1 MEHSN
6 NVAGIT
12 YTLVTVPVLL
22 LFTHKYRFGRKE
34 VVEYLLADGHANP
47 NSTTRDGSTPLSRT
61 STTAIIRL
69 LLQHGAVAA
78 DLYEYS
84 SLLPKGSP
92 REVAQSTVSVFVVG
106 DKGAGKST
114 LTKALTTER
123 EGIARLAGRLSKVS
137 GVKERTAGI
146 ECHMIHSSQIG
157 HLSLYDMAGHGEFHN
172 AHDTVIRSSV
182 SGQSSALFLLV
193 AHMGTSVEDLKQT
206 VSYWLSFIQSQV
218 SVESSAP
225 EAKPYLLVV
234 GSHAD
239 HVLSK
244 KDLQEKERMIQTF
257 CKDAENID
265 FVDYVRVDCRY
276 SESFSLTQLRK
287 HILATHDK
295 LQQNIPQFS
304 FRDHCFHV
312 YVVSECGSTPGLQL
326 KSLMKAIQHSRFS
339 SREFLPQTMESLHE
353 VCSNLNK
360 RGVTLYIQTQ
370 SIESNW
376 ILIDRDLLLR
386 EVNGSIFAPDDFTE
400 HKSLTQTGV
409 VPFSKI
415 CTAFAQLIET
425 KETDPQL
432 IVDFLVHMEFCR
444 EITEEDLLQLVTETH
459 TEYGSERYFLFP
471 ALTQQSPPRDLCQP
485 QPHQYNSC
493 WALQCLDQHYLSPRF
508 RQVLLLRLAFEHSRA
523 VEAHKVAATSPALH
537 QQCSLW
543 RNGIKWSTD
552 SSDVLVEISHHSVA
566 LYLSCRSEASNRSE
580 QLQLVSIRAQVIQQ
594 ILKAKVEF
602 CGSVKTVEE
611 FISHPQ
617 YPVTIPST
625 SGISVK
631 AIAQAICSGRKK
643 VHTSPHDLVPVSELL
658 CFEPLQFCNIQCLV
672 DLYSGKHLFC
682 KVTSSFIESVSSNIS
697 CVDDFCT
704 LLNVPLHKVAVDSSS
719 SGYEK
724 AVRMFQE
731 WQTQSEGTYHC
742 LRQQMDKYSI
752 FSGRNILV

>member
-1 MEHSN
+1 MHYPQKMVVYGNHDSIN
-6 NVAGIT
+6 LPLYIKVHTCI
-12 YTLVTVPVLL
+12 LVTTTAVIYES
-22 LFTHKYRFGRKE
+22 THEHRDSQEK
-34 VVEYLLADGHANP
+34 VMEYLLSECQADP
-47 NSTTRDGSTPLSRT
+47 NFTTGDGSTPLSLT
-61 STTAIIRL
+61 WDTAIIRL

-78 DLYEYS
+78 NLYRYS
-84 SLLPKGSP
+84 SLLPEGSP
-92 REVAQSTVSVFVVG
+92 RKVAQSTISVFVVG

-157 HLSLYDMAGHGEFHN
+157 HLSLYDTAGHGEFHN

-182 SGQSSALFLLV
+182 SGQSSALFLFVVHLG
-193 AHMGTSVEDLKQT
+193 ASVEDLKRT

-225 EAKPYLLVV
+225 VAKPYLLVV
-234 GSHAD
+234 GSHAE
-239 HVLSK
+239 HVQSK
-244 KDLQEKERMIQTF
+244 QDLQEKERMIETF

-276 SESFSLTQLRK
+276 SESSSLTQLRG

-295 LQQNIPQFS
+295 LQKKVPQVS
-304 FRDHCFHV
+304 HRDQSVHV
-312 YVVSECGSTPGLQL
+312 FLVSECGSKPGLQL
-326 KSLMKAIQHSRFS
+326 KSLMAAIKCSESFRNTV
-339 SREFLPQTMESLHE
+339 LPPTIQSLHQ
-353 VCSNLNK
+353 VCSNLNR

-376 ILIDRDLLLR
+376 IIIDRDLLLR
-386 EVNGSIFAPDDFTE
+386 EVNGSVFAPDGFTE

-459 TEYGSERYFLFP
+459 TEYSSERHFLFP
-471 ALTQQSPPRDLCQP
+471 ALTQQSPPRDLWQP
-485 QPHQYNSC
+485 QPHQYSSC
-493 WALQCLDQHYLSPRF
+493 WTLQCLDQHYLSPRF
-508 RQVLLLRLAFEHSRA
+508 HQVLLLRLAFEHSQA
-523 VEAHKVAATSPALH
+523 VEAHKVATTSPALH

-552 SSDVLVEISHHSVA
+552 SSDVLVEISNHSAA
-566 LYLSCRSEASNRSE
+566 LYLSCRSEANDRSE
-580 QLQLVSIRAQVIQQ
+580 QFQLVSTRAQVIQQ
-594 ILKAKVEF
+594 ILKAKAEF

-611 FISHPQ
+611 FIPHPQ

-643 VHTSPHDLVPVSELL
+643 VYISPHDLLPVSELL

-672 DLYSGKHLFC
+672 DLYSDKHLFC
-682 KVTSSFIESVSSNIS
+682 TVTSSFFVKSISPDISSL
-697 CVDDFCT
+697 DDFCT
-704 LLNVPLHKVAVDSSS
+704 LLNISQPTL
-719 SGYEK
+719 
-724 AVRMFQE
+724 Q
-731 WQTQSEGTYHC
+731 C
-742 LRQQMDKYSI
+742 LKQQMDKYSI

>member
-1 MEHSN
+1 MEC
-6 NVAGIT
+6 
-12 YTLVTVPVLL
+12 LL
-22 LFTHKYRFGRKE
+22 SECH
-34 VVEYLLADGHANP
+34 ADP
-47 NSTTRDGSTPLSRT
+47 NSSTKDGSTPLSLARE
-61 STTAIIRL
+61 TAIIRL

-78 DLYEYS
+78 DLYKYS
-84 SLLPKGSP
+84 SLLPEGSP
-92 REVAQSTVSVFVVG
+92 REAAQSTVSVFVVG

-146 ECHMIHSSQIG
+146 ECHTIHSSKIG
-157 HLSLYDMAGHGEFHN
+157 HITLYDMAGHGEYHN

-182 SGQSSALFLLV
+182 SGQSSALFLLAV
-193 AHMGTSVEDLKQT
+193 HLGANVKNLRRA

-225 EAKPYLLVV
+225 VAKPYLLVV

-239 HVLSK
+239 HIQSK
-244 KDLQEKERMIQTF
+244 QDLQEKERMIETF

-265 FVDYVRVDCRY
+265 FVSYVRVDCRY
-276 SESFSLTQLRK
+276 SESSSLTQLRG
-287 HILATHDK
+287 HILATHDE
-295 LQQNIPQFS
+295 LQEKVPQVS
-304 FRDHCFHV
+304 HRDQSVHV
-312 YVVSECGSTPGLQL
+312 FLVSECGSKPGLQL
-326 KSLMKAIQHSRFS
+326 KSLMAAIKCSGSFS
-339 SREFLPQTMESLHE
+339 NNVFPPTLERLHE
-353 VCSNLNK
+353 ACSNLNK

-370 SIESNW
+370 SRESNW
-376 ILIDRDLLLR
+376 IVIDRDLLLR
-386 EVNGSIFAPDDFTE
+386 EVNGSVFAPDDFTE

-415 CTAFAQLIET
+415 CTVFAQLIET

-459 TEYGSERYFLFP
+459 TEYGSERHFLFP
-471 ALTQQSPPRDLCQP
+471 ALTQQSPPQDLWQP

-493 WALQCLDQHYLSPRF
+493 WVLRCLDQHYISSRF
-508 RQVLLLRLAFEHSRA
+508 HQVLLLRLAFEHSQA
-523 VEAHKVAATSPALH
+523 VEAHNVAVTSPALH

-580 QLQLVSIRAQVIQQ
+580 QLQLVSTRAQVIQQ
-594 ILKAKVEF
+594 ILKAKAEF

-611 FISHPQ
+611 FIPHPQ

-643 VHTSPHDLVPVSELL
+643 VHTSPHDLVSVSELL

-672 DLYSGKHLFC
+672 DLYSDKHVFC
-682 KVTSSFIESVSSNIS
+682 TVTSSSFVKSISPDISSL
-697 CVDDFCT
+697 DDFCT
-704 LLNVPLHKVAVDSSS
+704 LLNISQPTL
-719 SGYEK
+719 
-724 AVRMFQE
+724 Q
-731 WQTQSEGTYHC
+731 C
-742 LRQQMDKYSI
+742 LKQQMDKYSI
-752 FSGRNILV
+752 FSRRNILV

>member
-1 MEHSN
+1 M
-6 NVAGIT
+6 
-12 YTLVTVPVLL
+12 PLL
-22 LFTHKYRFGRKE
+22 IASTHKYRDNEKK
-34 VVEYLLADGHANP
+34 VVKCLLSECHADP
-47 NSTTRDGSTPLSRT
+47 NSNSRDGSTPLSLVGD
-61 STTAIIRL
+61 TAIIRL

-78 DLYEYS
+78 DLYRYS
-84 SLLPKGSP
+84 SLLPEGSP
-92 REVAQSTVSVFVVG
+92 REAAQSTVSVFVVG

-123 EGIARLAGRLSKVS
+123 EGIARLAGRMSKVS

-157 HLSLYDMAGHGEFHN
+157 HITLYDMAGHEEYHN
-172 AHDTVIRSSV
+172 AHDTVTRSRV
-182 SGQSSALFLLV
+182 SGQSSALFLFVVHLG
-193 AHMGTSVEDLKQT
+193 ASVEDLKQT

-225 EAKPYLLVV
+225 VAKPYLLVV
-234 GSHAD
+234 GSHTD
-239 HVLSK
+239 HVQSK
-244 KDLQEKERMIQTF
+244 QDLKEKERLIQTF
-257 CKDAENID
+257 CKDAKNID

-276 SESFSLTQLRK
+276 SESSSLTQLRR

-295 LQQNIPQFS
+295 LQEKVQPIS
-304 FRDHCFHV
+304 FQDHCFHV
-312 YVVSECGSTPGLQL
+312 YLVSECGSTPGLQL
-326 KSLMKAIQHSRFS
+326 KSLMETIKHSQFS
-339 SREFLPQTMESLHE
+339 SKEFLPKTMESLHE
-353 VCSNLNK
+353 ACSNLNN

-376 ILIDRDLLLR
+376 IIIDRDLLLR
-386 EVNGSIFAPDDFTE
+386 EVNGSVFAPDDFTE

-425 KETDPQL
+425 KDTDPQL

-459 TEYGSERYFLFP
+459 TEYGSERHFLFP
-471 ALTQQSPPRDLCQP
+471 ALTQQTPPLDLWQP
-485 QPHQYNSC
+485 QPHHYSSC
-493 WALQCLDQHYLSPRF
+493 WVLQCLDQHYLSSRF
-508 RQVLLLRLAFEHSRA
+508 HQVLLLRLAFEHSRA
-523 VEAHKVAATSPALH
+523 VEAYKVAATSPALH

-566 LYLSCRSEASNRSE
+566 LYLSCRSEASDRSE
-580 QLQLVSIRAQVIQQ
+580 QLQLVSTRAQVIQQ
-594 ILKAKVEF
+594 ILKAKAEF
-602 CGSVKTVEE
+602 CGSVKTMEE
-611 FISHPQ
+611 FIPHPQ

-631 AIAQAICSGRKK
+631 AITQAICSGDKT
-643 VHTSPHDLVPVSELL
+643 VYHTSPHDRLPVSELL

-672 DLYSGKHLFC
+672 DLYSDKHLFC
-682 KVTSSFIESVSSNIS
+682 TVTSSSFVKSISPDISSL
-697 CVDDFCT
+697 DDFCT
-704 LLNVPLHKVAVDSSS
+704 LLNISQPTL
-719 SGYEK
+719 
-724 AVRMFQE
+724 Q
-731 WQTQSEGTYHC
+731 C
-742 LRQQMDKYSI
+742 LKQQMDKYSI